1 MNSPTKTT
9 SARAPLTFDEQEFN
23 SDERRVVLELDSWSL
38 CVIGAWLL
46 IVAFLV
52 AQQVAKAIVVG
63 S

>member
-1 MNSPTKTT
+1 MNSPTKTN
-9 SARAPLTFDEQEFN
+9 SARAPLTFDEQESN
-23 SDERRVVLELDSWSL
+23 SDERGVVLELDSWSL